1 MAAFP
6 APPAGSPPSVAA
18 DIALGCVIALCF
30 GQATYACLANR
41 SYLQRELDARAEAT
55 AWYEQA

>member
-18 DIALGCVIALCF
+18 DIALGCVIAPWF
-30 GQATYACLANR
+30 GQAIYACIANR
-41 SYLQRELDARAEAT
+41 SYLLRELDARVDAKA
-55 AWYEQA
+55 